1 MVFDGSDVGLNGDV
15 DAFTFLPDG
24 SLLLSIDASA
34 TLGGISFTDA
44 DIIQFTPTSLGPNT
58 AGTFSM
64 YFDGSDVG
72 LTTSSED
79 IDALHVLPDGSLILS
94 FIGSFSVPGVSG
106 ADEDLARFVPTSLGP
121 NTSGTWSLYFDG
133 SDVGLSQSSSEDVNG
148 VWIDPATGYIY
159 LTTLGSFSVTGVSGD
174 GADIFVCQ
182 PITLGSNTSCNYVP
196 GLYWDGSL
204 HGFAGEV
211 LDAFEIVR

>member
-1 MVFDGSDVGLNGDV
+1 MIYVSGTTNGNAGGVSFNDEDIISYDEDSGSWAMYFDGSDVGLTGDV
-15 DAFTFLPDG
+15 DAFALLSDG

-79 IDALHVLPDGSLILS
+79 IDALHVMSDGSLIIS
-94 FIGSFSVPGVSG
+94 FIGNFSVPGVSG

-133 SDVGLSQSSSEDVNG
+133 SDVGLTTPNLG
-148 VWIDPATGYIY
+148 PACIGTGRLMALRAKYW
-159 LTTLGSFSVTGVSGD
+159 TL
-174 GADIFVCQ
+174 
-182 PITLGSNTSCNYVP
+182 LK
-196 GLYWDGSL
+196 L
-204 HGFAGEV
+204 
-211 LDAFEIVR
+211 